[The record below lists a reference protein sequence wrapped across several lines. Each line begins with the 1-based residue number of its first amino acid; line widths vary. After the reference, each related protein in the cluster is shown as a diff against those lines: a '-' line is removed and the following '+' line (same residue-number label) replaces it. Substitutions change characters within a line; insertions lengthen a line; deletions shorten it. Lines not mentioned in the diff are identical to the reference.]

1 MNLGNLNLNL
11 LTVLDAVLRE
21 RSVTGAAARLGLSQ
35 PAVSASLARLRRHF
49 DDPLLVR
56 NGNAYDLTPLGHSL
70 AEALVPLCTWGT
82 ENLEEVTRVFARREV
97 LSGKGLQT

>member
-56 NGNAYDLTPLGHSL
+56 NGNAYDLTPLGEQLVEPVAAAL
-70 AEALVPLCTWGT
+70 AQIE
-82 ENLEEVTRVFARREV
+82 RVFETSRAFQPADSDRVFSV
-97 LSGKGLQT
+97 LAS